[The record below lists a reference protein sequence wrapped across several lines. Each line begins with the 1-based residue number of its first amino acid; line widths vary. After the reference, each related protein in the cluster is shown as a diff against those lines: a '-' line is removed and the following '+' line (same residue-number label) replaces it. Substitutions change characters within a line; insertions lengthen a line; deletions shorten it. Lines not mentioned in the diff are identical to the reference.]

1 MEESYNKTYYREH
14 ADKIKQ
20 SAHDYYFRHLETER
34 PRRAAYQ
41 RKFRK
46 NNLNHCVYSLILPS
60 GKTYI
65 GSCNFLLDRM
75 ARHRHTSKIKTD
87 WLLYSAIANEG
98 GWDRVTLTTLKDNIS
113 DKSMRLEY
121 EQAYLDKIPAHLS
134 LNQHR
139 AVAE

>member
-1 MEESYNKTYYREH
+1 
-14 ADKIKQ
+14 
-20 SAHDYYFRHLETER
+20 
-34 PRRAAYQ
+34 
-41 RKFRK
+41 
-46 NNLNHCVYSLILPS
+46 
-60 GKTYI
+60 
-65 GSCNFLLDRM
+65 M